1 MRQNKQSL
9 FFTINTFIKT
19 TLSLLMFLSFCA
31 YSSQDISP
39 DELLKMDKGERLLL
53 DVRTIQE
60 YSEAHIPNSVNIP
73 VNEIETSLDRLSEFK
88 DFPIV
93 VYCRSGFRAGKA
105 IKMLEEN
112 GFNKVFHLEGDMS
125 GWQEDKRAVNTLK

>member
-1 MRQNKQSL
+1 MRRNKQSL
-9 FFTINTFIKT
+9 LFTSKTFLKAT
-19 TLSLLMFLSFCA
+19 FSLLFFLSFCA
-31 YSSQDISP
+31 YSSHDISP
-39 DELLKMDKGERLLL
+39 DELVKMDKGERLLL

-73 VNEIETSLDRLSEFK
+73 VSEIENNLSRLSEFK

-125 GWQEDKRAVNTLK
+125 GWQEDKREVNSLK